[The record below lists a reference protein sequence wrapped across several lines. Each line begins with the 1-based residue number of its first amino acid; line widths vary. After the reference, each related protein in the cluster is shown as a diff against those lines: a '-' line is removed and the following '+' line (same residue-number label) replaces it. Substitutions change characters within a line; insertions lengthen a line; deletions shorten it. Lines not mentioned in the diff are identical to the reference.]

1 MVKESIHLLC
11 LQLVAAEMEFEN
23 MPSLFSDPLYMKSK
37 SFDLSTSNIS
47 GGGFGAPRNE
57 WWGGYAPATTDGYGC
72 GYTISP
78 ECIKILLTTFTS
90 SSKTSGEQFEKNF
103 CKSMKDLSDII
114 LENASSKRNSK
125 L

>member
-1 MVKESIHLLC
+1 
-11 LQLVAAEMEFEN
+11 
-23 MPSLFSDPLYMKSK
+23 MKSK

-57 WWGGYAPATTDGYGC
+57 WWGYAPATTDGYGC

-90 SSKTSGEQFEKNF
+90 SSKTSGEQFEKHF